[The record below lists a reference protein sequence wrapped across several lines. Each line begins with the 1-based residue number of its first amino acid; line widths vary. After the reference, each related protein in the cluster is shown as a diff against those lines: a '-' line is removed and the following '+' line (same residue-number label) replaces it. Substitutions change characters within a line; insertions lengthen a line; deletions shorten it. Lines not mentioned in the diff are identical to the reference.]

1 VDTPDARLGSF
12 DKIYSENVGQLY
24 KESGSGLQDT
34 RAKSE
39 PRRRRGSLW
48 RWLRSS
54 QPLI

>member
-34 RAKSE
+34 RGKIGTQTKTRKPVAVVAG
-39 PRRRRGSLW
+39 RRNH
-48 RWLRSS
+48 
-54 QPLI
+54 